1 MNSRRRIASPEVQDR
16 AATAMQTGSIR
27 LLDHATVNVKGL
39 MNHQLT
45 QHRILSAMM
54 QINGSVVLIELH

>member
-1 MNSRRRIASPEVQDR
+1 
-16 AATAMQTGSIR
+16 MQTGSIR
-27 LLDHATVNVKGL
+27 LLDHAIVNVKGL
-39 MNHQLT
+39 MNDQLT